1 MKQLTPAQTEY
12 EAAVEKLREF
22 CDTHTDLL
30 PIIIDAEYPIRVQLV
45 PDADQVSLFGDEN
58 VDENGEVNDMTIS
71 VGLST
76 YVTSTLRFR
85 MDSKLLKKLMKLAEN
100 VGRLYYHAFKAEHGP
115 RLTPKRP
122 IWKEEDELTV
132 SCCPKCGKL
141 VVCLDGTTDN
151 FCRECGQA
159 LDWTPEPEP
168 PEEVA
173 QAEEQET
180 EAEQIGMG
188 ASAEELEGDELLPDA
203 VDVILETGQVS
214 VSLLQRRLKLGYAR
228 TARLVDEMEAK
239 GIVGPFQGSNPR
251 AILITKEQW
260 AAMRSCQTQLTQ
272 PGKSM
277 EM

>member
-122 IWKEEDELTV
+122 IWKEEDGLTV
-132 SCCPKCGKL
+132 CCCPKCGKL
-141 VVCLDGTTDN
+141 VVCLDGTTAN

-173 QAEEQET
+173 QAEEQ
-180 EAEQIGMG
+180 IGMG

-203 VDVILETGQVS
+203 VDVVLETGQVS
-214 VSLLQRRLKLGYAR
+214 VSILQRRLKLGYAR
-228 TARLVDEMEAK
+228 AALIVDEMEAK
-239 GIVGPFQGSNPR
+239 GIVGPFQGSTPR
-251 AILITKEQW
+251 AVLITKEQW
-260 AAMRSCQTQLTQ
+260 AAMKSGQTQPTQAQQ
-272 PGKSM
+272 PGKPM